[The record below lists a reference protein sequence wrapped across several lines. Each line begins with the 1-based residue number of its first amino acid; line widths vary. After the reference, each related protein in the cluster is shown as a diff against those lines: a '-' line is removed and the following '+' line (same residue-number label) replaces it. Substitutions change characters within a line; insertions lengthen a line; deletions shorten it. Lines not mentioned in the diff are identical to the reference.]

1 MTDLA
6 WIDAALTS
14 ARPQALGA
22 LVRYFR
28 DVDLAE
34 EAFQDASLRALKSW
48 PENGPPRNP
57 TAWLI
62 LVGRNIAIDHTRR
75 QKKQTAL
82 PEHDIAD
89 ETESTLADRLD
100 EAHYRD
106 DVLRLLF
113 ICCHPDL
120 PPAQQIA
127 VALRIVSGLT
137 VKQIARAFLTSEAA
151 MEQRITRAKNRIAG
165 AQVPFETPDA
175 FERAARLDAVA
186 AMIYLIFNEG
196 YSAGREDADRWQL
209 CAEAIRL
216 ARLLISLFPSEP
228 EIMGLTSLMLLQH
241 ARAPARFD
249 SDGNVVLLDEQDRTK
264 WNRKLIGEGL
274 AMLDKALRHVQPGPY
289 QIQAAIAALHAR
301 AVSPADTDWAQID
314 LLYAN
319 LERMRPSPVVTLNRA
334 VAVAKTKGPEAALAM
349 IEPLADKLSGYFH
362 FFGLKGTLLEQLG
375 RVSEARKAFTQAISL
390 ANSAAEAA
398 HIRMHLDQLSR

>member
-82 PEHDIAD
+82 PDEEIAD
-89 ETESTLADRLD
+89 ETESALADRLD

-113 ICCHPDL
+113 ICCHPICR
-120 PPAQQIA
+120 PH
-127 VALRIVSGLT
+127 
-137 VKQIARAFLTSEAA
+137 
-151 MEQRITRAKNRIAG
+151 NR
-165 AQVPFETPDA
+165 
-175 FERAARLDAVA
+175 
-186 AMIYLIFNEG
+186 
-196 YSAGREDADRWQL
+196 
-209 CAEAIRL
+209 
-216 ARLLISLFPSEP
+216 
-228 EIMGLTSLMLLQH
+228 
-241 ARAPARFD
+241 
-249 SDGNVVLLDEQDRTK
+249 
-264 WNRKLIGEGL
+264 
-274 AMLDKALRHVQPGPY
+274 
-289 QIQAAIAALHAR
+289 
-301 AVSPADTDWAQID
+301 
-314 LLYAN
+314 
-319 LERMRPSPVVTLNRA
+319 
-334 VAVAKTKGPEAALAM
+334 
-349 IEPLADKLSGYFH
+349 
-362 FFGLKGTLLEQLG
+362 
-375 RVSEARKAFTQAISL
+375 
-390 ANSAAEAA
+390 
-398 HIRMHLDQLSR
+398 SR